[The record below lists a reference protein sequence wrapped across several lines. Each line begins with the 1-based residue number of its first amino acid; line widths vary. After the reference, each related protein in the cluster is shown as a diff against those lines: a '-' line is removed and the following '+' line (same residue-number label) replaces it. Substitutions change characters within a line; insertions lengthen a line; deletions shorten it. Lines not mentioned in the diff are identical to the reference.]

1 MKESFK
7 SKYKDFTKN
16 HLLIFAFGCLGL
28 LLLIGT
34 GIINIFWGGSFFLN
48 VANNYNTIKDYMALY
63 LSMLGVV
70 ATLYASFVVIYAYDA
85 WKDQKNFDTDV
96 ELLKQ
101 CDENLCRF
109 KNDMDRICKKVI
121 YIHEVYNKNK
131 EFHIAH
137 SLYRKPLDTENKYLE
152 DFFIHIQRYLDYNK
166 HEVRLKSLLNEY
178 YSLADEFLYL
188 NNDFINNIYLPIYNE
203 IKNIST
209 IGWTDSTL
217 MTSFLSRDRQKDKL
231 VQNHYKTLNNFYR
244 NVYIFEEVNKST
256 GQNVNIFL
264 NYSESFDLM
273 NKHYNDI
280 NDIIKNRM
288 RA

>member
-48 VANNYNTIKDYMALY
+48 VANNYNIIKDYMALY

-244 NVYIFEEVNKST
+244 NVYIIEEVNKST
-256 GQNVNIFL
+256 GQNINIFL

>member
-16 HLLIFAFGCLGL
+16 HLLIFAFSCLGL

-244 NVYIFEEVNKST
+244 NVYIIEEVNKST

>member
-1 MKESFK
+1 MERS
-7 SKYKDFTKN
+7 
-16 HLLIFAFGCLGL
+16 
-28 LLLIGT
+28 
-34 GIINIFWGGSFFLN
+34 
-48 VANNYNTIKDYMALY
+48 
-63 LSMLGVV
+63 
-70 ATLYASFVVIYAYDA
+70 
-85 WKDQKNFDTDV
+85 KNFDTDV

-244 NVYIFEEVNKST
+244 NVYIIEEVNKST

>member
-244 NVYIFEEVNKST
+244 NVYIIEEVNKST

>member
-231 VQNHYKTLNNFYR
+231 VKNHYKTLNNFYR
-244 NVYIFEEVNKST
+244 NVYIIEEVNKST

>member
-48 VANNYNTIKDYMALY
+48 VSSNNNTIKDYMALY

-121 YIHEVYNKNK
+121 YIHEVYNKNN

-188 NNDFINNIYLPIYNE
+188 NNDFTNNIYLPIYNE
-203 IKNIST
+203 IKNISN

-217 MTSFLSRDRQKDKL
+217 MTSFLSRDGQKDKL
-231 VQNHYKTLNNFYR
+231 VQNHYKILNNFYR
-244 NVYIFEEVNKST
+244 NTYIIEEENKST
-256 GQNVNIFL
+256 GQNVTIFL

-273 NKHYNDI
+273 NKYYNDI
-280 NDIIKNRM
+280 NNIIKNRM

>member
-244 NVYIFEEVNKST
+244 NVYIIEEVNKST

-280 NDIIKNRM
+280 NDIIRNRM

>member
-166 HEVRLKSLLNEY
+166 HEVRLKS
-178 YSLADEFLYL
+178 
-188 NNDFINNIYLPIYNE
+188 
-203 IKNIST
+203 
-209 IGWTDSTL
+209 
-217 MTSFLSRDRQKDKL
+217 
-231 VQNHYKTLNNFYR
+231 
-244 NVYIFEEVNKST
+244 
-256 GQNVNIFL
+256 
-264 NYSESFDLM
+264 
-273 NKHYNDI
+273 
-280 NDIIKNRM
+280 
-288 RA
+288 

>member
-48 VANNYNTIKDYMALY
+48 VANNYNIIKDYMALY

-244 NVYIFEEVNKST
+244 NVYIIEEVNKST

>member
-48 VANNYNTIKDYMALY
+48 VASNNNTIKEYMALY

-121 YIHEVYNKNK
+121 YIHEVYNKNN

-188 NNDFINNIYLPIYNE
+188 NNDFTNNIYLPIYNE
-203 IKNIST
+203 IKNISN

-231 VQNHYKTLNNFYR
+231 VQNHYKILNNFYR
-244 NVYIFEEVNKST
+244 NTYIIEEENKST
-256 GQNVNIFL
+256 GQNVTIFL

-273 NKHYNDI
+273 NKYYNDI